1 VTRGF
6 LCATALLA
14 LARGAAAQADTTA
27 RRDTLAPRDTV
38 AAPQDSVARRDS
50 VRRADTAAAYL
61 PVLAAPRPSGPLPA
75 GTRYSFPADSFVFS
89 NVQTLSDLLGHI
101 PGVYVARGGFYGQAE
116 IVFYGGRGPAG
127 LEVYWDGVPYLPL
140 GRDSVYLDPARIP
153 LAPLERVDV
162 VVLPAA
168 LRVYLVTAR
177 QQSTATS
184 SQVRIATGQVSTA
197 NYRGAY
203 LRRWRSGVGLSLVA
217 DYNNN
222 DGIGGG
228 ASTAFNSVDLWLKGE
243 YLPSPRLGVSYQVLS
258 SNWKRSPSDQGLTDH
273 FNYQRRDGIL
283 RLFAARRDDGL
294 GPRVELAF
302 ATATAGV
309 DTAVPARSL
318 SQGVVAFG
326 DAWGHG
332 HVDVTFRSLDEARP
346 WQLEAS
352 AAWLPLPQLAVAAD
366 VRHARYGGVRAGDR
380 AHVAAGLTLPLGLS
394 AHGDLVWARD
404 LAAPALPGDT
414 VQHTADV
421 SAALRWQRRRAVVEF
436 AVVRQDAFVP
446 LGRPAGLK
454 FFGTLSPTPAT
465 RCLSV
470 SAALEPLTGLHLAGW
485 YFNPLRAG
493 GNDFAPPYH
502 ARVSAAFYSKF
513 WRQYRSGIFA
523 FRAEAA
529 MESWT
534 RGTGGRDTAGA
545 VRVLGGATFL
555 ETNVEV
561 QIAGVTIFWVQRNTN
576 AMRAGYTPGLD
587 YPRRYQYYGVRWLF
601 TN

>member
-27 RRDTLAPRDTV
+27 RRDTLAR
-38 AAPQDSVARRDS
+38 QDSVARRDS
-50 VRRADTAAAYL
+50 VRRPDTMAAYV
-61 PVLAAPRPSGPLPA
+61 PVFAAPRPSGPLPR

-162 VVLPAA
+162 VVLPAT

-177 QQSTATS
+177 QRSTATA

-197 NYRGAY
+197 NYHGAY
-203 LRRWRSGVGLSLVA
+203 LRRWRSGLGLELVA

-228 ASTAFNSVDLWLKGE
+228 SSTAFNSVDLWLKGE

-258 SNWKRSPSDQGLTDH
+258 STWKRSPSDQGLTDH
-273 FNYQRRDGIL
+273 FTYTRRDGIF

-294 GPRVELAF
+294 GPRLELTF
-302 ATATAGV
+302 ATATAGT
-309 DTAVPARSL
+309 DTAVPAHSL
-318 SQGVVAFG
+318 SQGVVAFSN
-326 DAWGHG
+326 AWGHG
-332 HVDVTFRSLDEARP
+332 HVDVTFRSLDVARP

-352 AAWLPLPQLAVAAD
+352 AAWLPLPPLTVAAD
-366 VRHARYGGVRAGDR
+366 VRAARYGGGRAGDR
-380 AHVAAGLTLPLGLS
+380 AHVAAGLTLPLGFS
-394 AHGDLVWARD
+394 AHGDVVWARD
-404 LAAPALPGDT
+404 LAAPALPRDT
-414 VQHTADV
+414 VQHTADF
-421 SAALRWQRRRAVVEF
+421 SAALRWERRRATVELGV
-436 AVVRQDAFVP
+436 ARRDAFAPV
-446 LGRPAGLK
+446 GRPAGLK
-454 FFGTLSPTPAT
+454 FFGPLSPTPAT
-465 RCLSV
+465 RSLSV
-470 SAALEPLTGLHLAGW
+470 SAALEPLPGLHLAGW
-485 YFNPLRAG
+485 YFNPVRSG
-493 GNDFAPPYH
+493 GNDFEPPYH
-502 ARVSAAFYSKF
+502 ARVSATFYSKF
-513 WRQYRSGIFA
+513 WRVYRSGLFA
-523 FRAEAA
+523 FRLEAA

-534 RGTGGRDTAGA
+534 RGTAGRDTTGA
-545 VRVLGGATFL
+545 ARVLGGATFL

-561 QIAGVTIFWVQRNTN
+561 QVAGVTIFWVQRNTN
-576 AMRAGYTPGLD
+576 ATRAGYTPGLD
-587 YPRRYQYYGVRWLF
+587 YPRRYQFYGVRWLF